1 MCWEEGE
8 PAQASLRRAH
18 HHRRETAAC
27 WTVEDNSR
35 RHRLKIHKSLQCA
48 LNSSKY
54 AAHDIDYILKLLL
67 NSVAIQNLTKKLGLT
82 RAVT

>member
-1 MCWEEGE
+1 MVLIRHLLTVHICTMHMEICL
-8 PAQASLRRAH
+8 QASLCPAH

-35 RHRLKIHKSLQCA
+35 RHRLRIHKSLQCV

-54 AAHDIDYILKLLL
+54 AAHDIYYILKLHF
-67 NSVAIQNLTKKLGLT
+67 
-82 RAVT
+82 